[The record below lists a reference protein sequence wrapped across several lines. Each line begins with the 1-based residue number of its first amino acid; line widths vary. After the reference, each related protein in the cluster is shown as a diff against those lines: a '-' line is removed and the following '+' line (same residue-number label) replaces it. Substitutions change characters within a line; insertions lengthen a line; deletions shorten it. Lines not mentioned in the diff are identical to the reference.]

1 MLFRSLQPADAAVYR
16 QIRRT
21 ALSEVPQF
29 VGPLAE
35 QEALSGL
42 VPLQSQLARYPGE
55 GNYAFGFFFGTDC
68 AAVAVLTRKMH
79 ANYAHKLFLWG
90 MFVRPDYR
98 GRSIGRHFLTHL
110 LGFARQQPGVRFVSL
125 QVTTTN
131 APAKA
136 LYRRHGFETYGV
148 EPQALLHDGS
158 FYDFEMMQLDL
169 AQPARNGSS

>member
-16 QIRRT
+16 HIRRT
-21 ALSEVPQF
+21 ALNEVPQF
-29 VGPLAE
+29 VGPMAE

-42 VPLQSQLARYPGE
+42 VPLQSQLARYPIE

-68 AAVAVLTRKMH
+68 AAIAVLTRKMH
-79 ANYAHKLFLWG
+79 AKYAHKLFLWG

-98 GRSIGRHFLTHL
+98 GRSVGRHFLAHL
-110 LGFARQQPGVRFVSL
+110 LAFAREQPGVRFVSL

-131 APAKA
+131 EPAKA
-136 LYRRHGFETYGV
+136 LYRGHGFTSYGV
-148 EPQALLHDGS
+148 EPQAVVHEGS

-169 AQPARNGSS
+169 AQPPSGATS